1 MVNTVSAISTE
12 GKILTAAREVFFQ
25 KGFSGARM
33 QDIADEAGINKALLH
48 YYFRSKEK
56 LFETIFREAF
66 EKLIPHIIDV
76 FSSDLPFF
84 DKIRAFCEAYVTMAM
99 ENPFVPIFILNEMHT
114 NPEGFQKTFGDI
126 PKKVPHPLLKTVIK
140 KAADDGLIRPIDPPQ
155 LIMNMLSLCMFPTIS
170 RPMFQLVMNMSDA
183 QFKKM
188 NEPRKTEVADFIIQ
202 AIKK

>member
-1 MVNTVSAISTE
+1 MVNTISDTSTE
-12 GKILTAAREVFFQ
+12 EKILNAAREVFFQ

-66 EKLIPHIIDV
+66 EKLVPRIIEV
-76 FSSDLPFF
+76 FSSKLPFF
-84 DKIRAFCEAYVTMAM
+84 EKIRAFCEAYITMAI
-99 ENPFVPIFILNEMHT
+99 ENPFIPIFILNEMHR
-114 NPEGFQKTFGDI
+114 NPEGFKKTFGDI
-126 PKKVPHPLLKTVIK
+126 PKKLPHTLLKSVIK
-140 KAADDGLIRPIDPPQ
+140 KAMDDGLIREIDPLQ

-170 RPMFQLVMNMSDA
+170 RPMFQLVMNMSDM

-188 NEPRKTEVADFIIQ
+188 NELRKKEVADFIIQ